1 MTHGEDP
8 LLSSARQD
16 KHLPMAGQACAGRMM
31 EVGPTKS
38 NLLYLTVFI
47 FVLSLILKSPT
58 LEAEK
63 LGFAK
68 CQPPKPP

>member
-8 LLSSARQD
+8 LLSPAPQD
-16 KHLPMAGQACAGRMM
+16 KHLQRAEQAYVGRMM

-38 NLLYLTVFI
+38 SLFYFIVFI

-68 CQPPKPP
+68 CQPP